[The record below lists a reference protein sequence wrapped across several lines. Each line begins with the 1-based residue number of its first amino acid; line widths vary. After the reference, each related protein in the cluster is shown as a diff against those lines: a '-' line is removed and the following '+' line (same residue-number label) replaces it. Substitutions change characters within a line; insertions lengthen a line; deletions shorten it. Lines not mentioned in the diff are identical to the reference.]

1 MVAVPRGESSGDRDD
16 RDYLDHVA
24 PPIEG
29 WSEYYRILGGYCAF
43 TVPTIVD
50 CTARSRADLP
60 QRYHGNQRSPDH
72 RCRLTTGGTLG
83 SIFKERRLITPEFPT
98 AMAFDGTHWE

>member
-1 MVAVPRGESSGDRDD
+1 VTEMTGTTLTTYRRLLKDGLSITAFWVGIVLLRFLQSLTVPRAAVRISLRDIMGTSV
-16 RDYLDHVA
+16 R
-24 PPIEG
+24 
-29 WSEYYRILGGYCAF
+29 RI
-43 TVPTIVD
+43 
-50 CTARSRADLP
+50 
-60 QRYHGNQRSPDH
+60 H